1 MSYPH
6 SQKTGQCQI
15 VPLSLYKGSH
25 GGGVLLYLA
34 ESDKDFV
41 IEKSCIC
48 FGCVKWMV
56 VEQ

>member
-15 VPLSLYKGSH
+15 TPLSLYKGSH

-56 VEQ
+56 V